1 MPEKMTKAQQAQL
14 VKDSMAKARAAS
26 RLRKN
31 EKLRA
36 KDKSSSSCVILRSGR
51 KVCIGPTGS
60 KSPSINL
67 GRGRSRKK
75 RARKRRSQKKRARK
89 RRSRKRISRKKRS
102 RKRRSC

>member
-1 MPEKMTKAQQAQL
+1 MTLTKAQQAQL

-26 RLRKN
+26 RRRKN
-31 EKLRA
+31 AKLPA
-36 KDKSSSSCVILRSGR
+36 DDSSKYRRTRSG
-51 KVCIGPTGS
+51 KVFRIEATRSKS

-75 RARKRRSQKKRARK
+75 RVRKRRLRK
-89 RRSRKRISRKKRS
+89 RRSRKRISRKRRS